1 MFTPHLLGMNYTS
14 IKQLVLVVT
23 ASWAFTFLLDSL
35 AVHWSGY
42 VRGHT
47 DTKRFTGAA
56 ETGVSLQIL
65 PLETLSAW
73 FPLSLSLSP
82 SA

>member
-1 MFTPHLLGMNYTS
+1 MFVPYLLGMDYKS

-35 AVHWSGY
+35 SVRWSGY
-42 VRGHT
+42 VHGHT
-47 DTKRFTGAA
+47 DTERFSGAA
-56 ETGVSLQIL
+56 ETDVSLQIL
-65 PLETLSAW
+65 PLEKLSAW